1 MIAAVRGTVSARVGD
16 LVTIATAG
24 GVSYEVAVPISVLE
38 RLPPAGGEVHL
49 HTVPIVREDGW
60 SLFGFDTLET
70 RTVFQR
76 LLGASG
82 VGPRLAL
89 SLISALGSER
99 VVRAIKEGDLAALC
113 TVSGVGK
120 KKAERMILELKDRMR
135 DLEVAGEGDSIDSTG
150 DRAIKAL
157 VKLGYGQ
164 LEADGAVRSVLASN
178 GTTDT
183 AEVLREALELLSG
196 GK

>member
-1 MIAAVRGTVSARVGD
+1 MIAAIRGTVSSRAGD
-16 LVTIATAG
+16 LVTIATPG

-70 RTVFQR
+70 RAVFQR

-120 KKAERMILELKDRMR
+120 KKGERMILELKDRMR
-135 DLEVAGEGDSIDSTG
+135 DLEVEGDPGSMDSAG
-150 DRAIKAL
+150 DRAIRAL

-183 AEVLREALELLSG
+183 AEVLREALELLSR

>member
-1 MIAAVRGTVSARVGD
+1 MIAAIRGTVSARAGD

-24 GVSYEVAVPISVLE
+24 GVSYEVAVPVSVLE

-49 HTVPIVREDGW
+49 HTVLIVRDDGW
-60 SLFGFDTLET
+60 SLFGFDAPET
-70 RTVFQR
+70 RAVFQR
-76 LLGASG
+76 ILGASG

-113 TVSGVGK
+113 TVSGIGK
-120 KKAERMILELKDRMR
+120 KKAERMVLELKDRMR
-135 DLEVAGEGDSIDSTG
+135 DLEVEGEAGGMDSAG
-150 DRAIKAL
+150 DRAIRAL

-178 GTTDT
+178 GTADT
-183 AEVLREALELLSG
+183 AEVLRGALELLSR

>member
-1 MIAAVRGTVSARVGD
+1 MIAAIRGTVSARAGD

-24 GVSYEVAVPISVLE
+24 GVSYEVAVPLSVLE
-38 RLPPAGGEVHL
+38 RLPPVGGEVHL

-60 SLFGFDTLET
+60 SLFGFDTPET
-70 RTVFQR
+70 RVVFQR

-113 TVSGVGK
+113 TVSGIGK
-120 KKAERMILELKDRMR
+120 KKAERMVLELKDRMR
-135 DLEVAGEGDSIDSTG
+135 DLKVEGEADVMDSAG
-150 DRAIKAL
+150 DRAIRAL

-178 GTTDT
+178 GTADT
-183 AEVLREALELLSG
+183 AEVLRGALELLSR

>member
-1 MIAAVRGTVSARVGD
+1 MIAAIRGTVSARVGD

-24 GVSYEVAVPISVLE
+24 GVSYEVAVPVSVLE
-38 RLPPAGGEVHL
+38 RLPTAGGEVHL

-70 RTVFQR
+70 RAVFQR

-99 VVRAIKEGDLAALC
+99 VVRAIKDGDLAALC

-120 KKAERMILELKDRMR
+120 KKAERMILELKDRLR
-135 DLEVAGEGDSIDSTG
+135 DLEVEGEVDSMDSARG
-150 DRAIKAL
+150 RAIRAL

-178 GTTDT
+178 GTADT
-183 AEVLREALELLSG
+183 GEVLRKALELLSR

>member
-1 MIAAVRGTVSARVGD
+1 MIAAIRGTVSARAGD

-24 GVSYEVAVPISVLE
+24 GVSYEVAVPVSVLE
-38 RLPPAGGEVHL
+38 SLPPAGGEVHL
-49 HTVPIVREDGW
+49 HTVLIVREDGW
-60 SLFGFDTLET
+60 SLFGFDTPET
-70 RTVFQR
+70 RVVFQR

-113 TVSGVGK
+113 TVSGIGK
-120 KKAERMILELKDRMR
+120 KKAERMVLELKDRMR
-135 DLEVAGEGDSIDSTG
+135 DLKVEGEADILDSAG
-150 DRAIKAL
+150 DRAIRAL

-178 GTTDT
+178 GTADT
-183 AEVLREALELLSG
+183 AEVLRGALELLSR

>member
-1 MIAAVRGTVSARVGD
+1 MIAAIRGTVSARAGD

-24 GVSYEVAVPISVLE
+24 GVSYEVAVPVSVLE
-38 RLPPAGGEVHL
+38 SLPPAGGEVHL
-49 HTVPIVREDGW
+49 HTVLIVREDGW
-60 SLFGFDTLET
+60 SLFGFDTPET
-70 RTVFQR
+70 RVVFQR

-113 TVSGVGK
+113 TVSGIGK
-120 KKAERMILELKDRMR
+120 KKAERMVLELKDRMR
-135 DLEVAGEGDSIDSTG
+135 DLEVEGGADSMDSAG
-150 DRAIKAL
+150 DRAIRAL

-178 GTTDT
+178 GTADT
-183 AEVLREALELLSG
+183 AEVLRGALELLSR

>member
-1 MIAAVRGTVSARVGD
+1 MIAAIRGTVSARAGD

-24 GVSYEVAVPISVLE
+24 GVSYEVAVPVSVLE
-38 RLPPAGGEVHL
+38 SLPPAGGEVHL
-49 HTVPIVREDGW
+49 HTVLIVREDGW
-60 SLFGFDTLET
+60 SLFGFDTPET
-70 RTVFQR
+70 RVVFQR

-113 TVSGVGK
+113 TVSGIGK
-120 KKAERMILELKDRMR
+120 KKAERMVLELKDRMR
-135 DLEVAGEGDSIDSTG
+135 DLEVEGEADVMDSAG
-150 DRAIKAL
+150 DRAIRAL

-178 GTTDT
+178 GTADT
-183 AEVLREALELLSG
+183 AEVLRGALELLSR

>member
-1 MIAAVRGTVSARVGD
+1 MIAAIRGTVSARAGD

-24 GVSYEVAVPISVLE
+24 GVSYEVAVPARVLE
-38 RLPPAGGEVHL
+38 GLPPAGGEVHL
-49 HTVPIVREDGW
+49 HTMLVVREDGW
-60 SLFGFDTLET
+60 SLFGFDTPET
-70 RTVFQR
+70 RVVFQR

-113 TVSGVGK
+113 TVSGIGK
-120 KKAERMILELKDRMR
+120 KKAERMVLELKDRMR
-135 DLEVAGEGDSIDSTG
+135 DLEVEGEADGMDSAG
-150 DRAIKAL
+150 DRAIRAL

-164 LEADGAVRSVLASN
+164 LAADGAVRSVLASN
-178 GTTDT
+178 GTADT
-183 AEVLREALELLSG
+183 AEVLRGALELLSR

>member
-1 MIAAVRGTVSARVGD
+1 M
-16 LVTIATAG
+16 
-24 GVSYEVAVPISVLE
+24 
-38 RLPPAGGEVHL
+38 HL
-49 HTVPIVREDGW
+49 HTVLIVREDGW
-60 SLFGFDTLET
+60 LLFGFDAPET
-70 RTVFQR
+70 RAVFQR
-76 LLGASG
+76 ILGASG

-113 TVSGVGK
+113 TVSGIGK
-120 KKAERMILELKDRMR
+120 KKAERMVLELKDRMR
-135 DLEVAGEGDSIDSTG
+135 DLEVEGEADSMDSAG
-150 DRAIKAL
+150 DRAIRAL

-178 GTTDT
+178 GTADT
-183 AEVLREALELLSG
+183 AEVLRGALELLSG

>member
-1 MIAAVRGTVSARVGD
+1 MIAAIRGTVSARAGD

-24 GVSYEVAVPISVLE
+24 GVSYEVAVPVSVLE
-38 RLPPAGGEVHL
+38 SLPPAGGEVHL
-49 HTVPIVREDGW
+49 HTVLIVREDGW
-60 SLFGFDTLET
+60 SLFGFDTPET
-70 RTVFQR
+70 RVVFQR

-113 TVSGVGK
+113 TVSGIGK
-120 KKAERMILELKDRMR
+120 KKAERMVLELKDRMR
-135 DLEVAGEGDSIDSTG
+135 DLEVEGEADVMDSAG
-150 DRAIKAL
+150 DRAIRAL
-157 VKLGYGQ
+157 IKLGYGQ

-178 GTTDT
+178 GTADT
-183 AEVLREALELLSG
+183 AEVLRGALELLSR

>member
-38 RLPPAGGEVHL
+38 RLPPAGEEVHL
-49 HTVPIVREDGW
+49 HTVAIVREDGW

-70 RTVFQR
+70 RAVFQR

-164 LEADGAVRSVLASN
+164 LEADGAVTSVLASN

>member
-120 KKAERMILELKDRMR
+120 KKGERMILELKDRMR
-135 DLEVAGEGDSIDSTG
+135 DLEVEGEAGSMGSAGDL
-150 DRAIKAL
+150 AIRAL